1 MSPSSSQAGKWLV
14 LLVVGTLLI
23 DWALRTL
30 AAVVVTVLPVVITV
44 AVIGLVV
51 AAVHRLARRG
61 GGGW

>member
-1 MSPSSSQAGKWLV
+1 MSPSRSEAGKWLV

-30 AAVVVTVLPVVITV
+30 ASLIVAVLPVVMIV
-44 AVIGLVV
+44 GVIGLV
-51 AAVHRLARRG
+51 AALVYQLARRG